1 MGVFMGNTQSKH
13 MVRSRSLLL
22 LLAALAS
29 TLVAAEIADWKR
41 GLDAIV
47 TKLQTNDDASA
58 DVDTIVPENRDPFEV
73 ADESPSKLAA
83 SEVTTMLQQGKDED
97 ACEKLADDLC
107 KTVTDNVQTSNNQ
120 IARLQ
125 DGSKC
130 QNEGQY
136 EVKKSR
142 QEVNKWETKLKTRTS
157 RATKLASAR
166 VNWTYTLNTLTQG
179 QCDQFFQDPAYV
191 KAKQASKNAADLVIK
206 AQSQVTTLTKQ
217 WNEHIVRAAEKRTKC
232 ECDVRAEYNSAYR
245 AATEN
250 ADKDAK
256 AYAKCKHMECF
267 LKTGNSEK
275 CMNITFDVPTV
286 NRKKKFAQGV
296 PEKECKGTSST
307 SIQPVQKN
315 QIVTQDPD
323 ACRNAD
329 RNAVVPAGCQRVNKY
344 SECISKSTENF
355 YLRCGQFHRATD
367 QGQGPGTDG
376 NTVDGCCWTAAYRGN
391 QTIDAEICQYD
402 AAQNEHVYRGDCLP
416 VVPEPGTTV
425 VPTCYM
431 DGPGTPVVPCPGTP
445 EVPTCYMDGPG
456 TPVVPCSKGTRGTS
470 IQPMQPDPTCYSGNN
485 KWTTAVPC
493 SPETGLAPP
502 CYTEA
507 PPAGSG
513 ACYKTGAGPGGGRRE
528 RVMCTGCL

>member
-1 MGVFMGNTQSKH
+1 MGNTQSKH

-58 DVDTIVPENRDPFEV
+58 DVDTLVPENRDPFEV

-157 RATKLASAR
+157 RATKLANAR
-166 VNWTYTLNTLTQG
+166 VKWTYTLNTLTQG

-191 KAKQASKNAADLVIK
+191 KAKQASQNAADLVTK

-217 WNEHIVRAAEKRTKC
+217 WKEHIVRAAVKRTKC

-245 AATEN
+245 AATKN
-250 ADKDAK
+250 AKQNEK
-256 AYAKCKHMECF
+256 AYAKCKHMKCF
-267 LKTGNSEK
+267 LKTGSSKK
-275 CMNITFDVPTV
+275 CMDITVDVPTV
-286 NRKKKFAQGV
+286 SRKKKFAQGV
-296 PEKECKGTSST
+296 PEKECKGGRSK
-307 SIQPVQKN
+307 PVTTE
-315 QIVTQDPD
+315 VT
-323 ACRNAD
+323 CYAD
-329 RNAVVPAGCQRVNKY
+329 G
-344 SECISKSTENF
+344 
-355 YLRCGQFHRATD
+355 
-367 QGQGPGTDG
+367 
-376 NTVDGCCWTAAYRGN
+376 
-391 QTIDAEICQYD
+391 
-402 AAQNEHVYRGDCLP
+402 
-416 VVPEPGTTV
+416 PGTTV
-425 VPTCYM
+425 VPCPPETGLVPTCYL
-431 DGPGTPVVPCPGTP
+431 DGPGTTVVPCP
-445 EVPTCYMDGPG
+445 
-456 TPVVPCSKGTRGTS
+456 
-470 IQPMQPDPTCYSGNN
+470 
-485 KWTTAVPC
+485 
-493 SPETGLAPP
+493 PETGLVPSLQPSPSPMVATTCEDDPGQACLAISTDGYLKGYYP
-502 CYTEA
+502 LYNSDEGVPKGCASTGLTACGKRLDGKTNRCYA
-507 PPAGSG
+507 MIYPGSCG
-513 ACYKTGAGPGGGRRE
+513 MKVHNLAMDDSTGDFTVRNGEGDFNLATDGDYARGLLKCGF
-528 RVMCTGCL
+528 TK

>member
-83 SEVTTMLQQGKDED
+83 SEVTTMLQQGKDAD

-136 EVKKSR
+136 EVKKFR

-157 RATKLASAR
+157 RATKLANAR
-166 VNWTYTLNTLTQG
+166 VKWTYTLNTLTQG

-191 KAKQASKNAADLVIK
+191 KAKQASQNAADLVTK

-217 WNEHIVRAAEKRTKC
+217 WKEHIVRAAVKRTKC

-245 AATEN
+245 AATKN
-250 ADKDAK
+250 AKQNEK
-256 AYAKCKHMECF
+256 AYAKCKHMKCF
-267 LKTGNSEK
+267 LKTRNSKK
-275 CMNITFDVPTV
+275 CMDITVDVPTV
-286 NRKKKFAQGV
+286 SRKKTFAQGV

-307 SIQPVQKN
+307 SSTLSTSSTSTTTTLGSETESGSGEEEVSLPSLQPSPSPMVAAN
-315 QIVTQDPD
+315 CEDDPGQ
-323 ACRNAD
+323 ACLA
-329 RNAVVPAGCQRVNKY
+329 
-344 SECISKSTENF
+344 IS
-355 YLRCGQFHRATD
+355 
-367 QGQGPGTDG
+367 TDG
-376 NTVDGCCWTAAYRGN
+376 YFNGNGNANGHLNPLLYHYPLYNSVEGVPKGCKSSGLTACGKRLDGKTNRCY
-391 QTIDAEICQYD
+391 AEITAGSCGIYLH
-402 AAQNEHVYRGDCLP
+402 NSGGFSVEEEGDYARKWTNL
-416 VVPEPGTTV
+416 V
-425 VPTCYM
+425 
-431 DGPGTPVVPCPGTP
+431 GPPANLAPQSYGDFGW
-445 EVPTCYMDGPG
+445 G
-456 TPVVPCSKGTRGTS
+456 GTS
-470 IQPMQPDPTCYSGNN
+470 A
-485 KWTTAVPC
+485 K
-493 SPETGLAPP
+493 
-502 CYTEA
+502 
-507 PPAGSG
+507 
-513 ACYKTGAGPGGGRRE
+513 
-528 RVMCTGCL
+528 

>member
-58 DVDTIVPENRDPFEV
+58 DVDTLVPENRDPLEV

-83 SEVTTMLQQGKDED
+83 SEVTTMLQQGKDKV

-107 KTVTDNVQTSNNQ
+107 KAVTDNVETSNREMSKLAN
-120 IARLQ
+120 
-125 DGSKC
+125 GSKC

-157 RATKLASAR
+157 RANKLANTR
-166 VNWTYTLNTLTQG
+166 VDWTYTLNTLTQG

-191 KAKQASKNAADLVIK
+191 KAKSASKNAADLVIK

-245 AATEN
+245 AATKN
-250 ADKDAK
+250 AKQNEK
-256 AYAKCKHMECF
+256 AYAKCKHMKCF
-267 LKTGNSEK
+267 LKTRNSKK
-275 CMNITFDVPTV
+275 CMDITVDVPTV
-286 NRKKKFAQGV
+286 SRKKTFAQGV

-307 SIQPVQKN
+307 SSTSTTTTTKSSTTLGSETDSGSEEEEVSLEPSLQPSPSPMVAANGAFMTKCN
-315 QIVTQDPD
+315 EDDPGQ
-323 ACRNAD
+323 ACLA
-329 RNAVVPAGCQRVNKY
+329 
-344 SECISKSTENF
+344 IS
-355 YLRCGQFHRATD
+355 
-367 QGQGPGTDG
+367 TDG
-376 NTVDGCCWTAAYRGN
+376 YLKGYYPLYNSVEGVPKGCKSDGLYCCGKRLDGKTGRCYATIVEGSCGIKLHNHGDFNFDKDGDYARGLL
-391 QTIDAEICQYD
+391 
-402 AAQNEHVYRGDCLP
+402 VG
-416 VVPEPGTTV
+416 
-425 VPTCYM
+425 
-431 DGPGTPVVPCPGTP
+431 
-445 EVPTCYMDGPG
+445 
-456 TPVVPCSKGTRGTS
+456 
-470 IQPMQPDPTCYSGNN
+470 
-485 KWTTAVPC
+485 
-493 SPETGLAPP
+493 
-502 CYTEA
+502 
-507 PPAGSG
+507 PPAI
-513 ACYKTGAGPGGGRRE
+513 PI
-528 RVMCTGCL
+528 

>member
-1 MGVFMGNTQSKH
+1 MGNTQSKH

-83 SEVTTMLQQGKDED
+83 SEVTTMLQQGKDAD

-107 KTVTDNVQTSNNQ
+107 KTVTDNVKTSNNQ

-217 WNEHIVRAAEKRTKC
+217 WKEHIVRAAEKRTKC
-232 ECDVRAEYNSAYR
+232 
-245 AATEN
+245 
-250 ADKDAK
+250 
-256 AYAKCKHMECF
+256 KHMKCF
-267 LKTGNSEK
+267 LKTRNSKK
-275 CMNITFDVPTV
+275 CMDITVDVPTV
-286 NRKKKFAQGV
+286 SRKKTFAQGV

-307 SIQPVQKN
+307 SSTSTTTTTKSSTTLGSETDSGSEEEEVSLEPSLQPSPSPMVAANGAFMTKCN
-315 QIVTQDPD
+315 EDDPGQ
-323 ACRNAD
+323 ACLA
-329 RNAVVPAGCQRVNKY
+329 
-344 SECISKSTENF
+344 IS
-355 YLRCGQFHRATD
+355 
-367 QGQGPGTDG
+367 TDG
-376 NTVDGCCWTAAYRGN
+376 YLKGYYPLYNSVEGVPKGCKSDGLYCCGKRLDGKTGRCYATIVEGSCGIKLHNHGDFNFNKDGDYARGLL
-391 QTIDAEICQYD
+391 
-402 AAQNEHVYRGDCLP
+402 VG
-416 VVPEPGTTV
+416 
-425 VPTCYM
+425 
-431 DGPGTPVVPCPGTP
+431 
-445 EVPTCYMDGPG
+445 
-456 TPVVPCSKGTRGTS
+456 
-470 IQPMQPDPTCYSGNN
+470 
-485 KWTTAVPC
+485 
-493 SPETGLAPP
+493 
-502 CYTEA
+502 
-507 PPAGSG
+507 PPAI
-513 ACYKTGAGPGGGRRE
+513 PI
-528 RVMCTGCL
+528 